1 MWKCLANGA
10 ARRRTNM
17 KRLTIVF
24 SFNYCPNCGALM
36 DKEDEHETG

>member
-1 MWKCLANGA
+1 
-10 ARRRTNM
+10 M

-36 DKEDEHETG
+36 DKEDEHEAG

>member
-1 MWKCLANGA
+1 
-10 ARRRTNM
+10 M

-36 DKEDEHETG
+36 DKEDGHETW